1 MSAPRNSLQAVL
13 DRQAHAAPPPP
24 VSAPAAPAPRVRA
37 PRAPK
42 PKPDQEPNASKF
54 YRPSRDGQ
62 RLIAGH
68 FDPKI
73 AKQLK
78 LLAAEEETTVQA
90 LLEEAL
96 NLLFVKK
103 GRGAIRNV

>member
-1 MSAPRNSLQAVL
+1 MSAPRSSLQAVL
-13 DRQAHAAPPPP
+13 DRHAHAAPPP
-24 VSAPAAPAPRVRA
+24 AAEPPRVRPSA
-37 PRAPK
+37 PERD
-42 PKPDQEPNASKF
+42 PDKF
-54 YRPSRDGQ
+54 FRPSREGR

-68 FDPKI
+68 FDPKV

-96 NLLFVKK
+96 DLLFLKK
-103 GRGAIRNV
+103 GRQTIRNV

>member
-24 VSAPAAPAPRVRA
+24 MAATPRRKLVE
-37 PRAPK
+37 PTPQS
-42 PKPDQEPNASKF
+42 KPDKF
-54 YRPSRDGQ
+54 YRPSREGQ

-68 FDPKI
+68 FAPKV

-78 LLAAEEETTVQA
+78 LLAAEEDTTVQA

-103 GRGAIRNV
+103 GQGTIQNV